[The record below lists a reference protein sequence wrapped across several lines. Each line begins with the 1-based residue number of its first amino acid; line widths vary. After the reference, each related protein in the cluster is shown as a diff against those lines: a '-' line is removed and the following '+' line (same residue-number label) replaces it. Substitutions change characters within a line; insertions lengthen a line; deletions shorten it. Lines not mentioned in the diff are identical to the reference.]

1 MSVKGEKRYFT
12 YVKGLNTEAGALTFP
27 ENSWSD
33 GSNIIPQID
42 GSVKRRLAVDAEDG
56 YVLSSAFSTPLTM
69 LAAEE
74 ELNAFVL
81 DEWTS
86 AGGNG
91 SVNITVMQ
99 AGSKLLFF
107 NNVSSSQTS
116 EFISS
121 LTLTTVSGST
131 SVVGTS
137 PVSCYSAHGKLLVVS
152 KDTEPLLLTYEDGV
166 ITSETITLKIRDLY
180 GVDDGLS
187 VNEKPTTLSNEHRYN
202 LYNQGWDAT
211 KVAAYFSST
220 STYPSNAQVWTAG
233 KDASDNFSATQLDKI
248 DFGTSPAARGRYV
261 LDLFDRNRTTVSSI
275 TGLTTEAEAFRPT
288 AVSFWAGRAWYA
300 GVRSSNISN
309 WVLYSQV
316 SDTSFNFG
324 KCYQDADPT
333 SEQVSD
339 LVATDGGV
347 IPIQE
352 AGTIVRL
359 FPHHNSLMV
368 LADNGVWVVKG
379 GVDSVFSA
387 SSYSVER
394 ISSVGCIAPRS
405 VVETEQG
412 IIYWGVNG
420 IYLVKQT
427 EVGGLAVDNLTST
440 TIQTLYNNILESNKP
455 FCSGKYF
462 QKDKIVYWLYNKDVE
477 NDAGINR
484 FKFKDV
490 LCLDTR
496 LGAFYTEA
504 IGELST
510 LSPYVFDI
518 LPTKTKSV
526 STTTFNVQDDSS
538 NQVID
543 SSSNNVQSSLSTEA
557 YAQSVLKFGVVWPTA
572 PYSEVTLGEF
582 STASSSPVKFQ
593 DWYSKD
599 SVGVGFSSY
608 LLTGYD
614 LGPQGFGAT
623 RNMGAV
629 YVTTFM
635 KRTET
640 GVDDDG
646 QAINPSSCMLSAR
659 WDWADSSV
667 AGRWST
673 PYQIYK
679 HKRVFLSNTSTTYD
693 DGTPIIVTKSKVRGR
708 GKAVQFYFLADED
721 MDMQLVGWQVPYVGN
736 NVT

>member
-1 MSVKGEKRYFT
+1 MSVRGEKRYFT
-12 YVKGLNTEAGALTFP
+12 YVKGLNTEAGVLTFP

-33 GSNIIPQID
+33 GDNIVPQID

-69 LAAEE
+69 IAAEE
-74 ELNAFVL
+74 QFNAFVL

-99 AGSKLLFF
+99 AGTTLLFF
-107 NNVSSSQTS
+107 NNVSTSQS
-116 EFISS
+116 AEFISS
-121 LTLTTVSGST
+121 LTLSVVSGST
-131 SVVGTS
+131 ATAGTS
-137 PVSCYSAHGKLLVVS
+137 PISCYSAHGKLLVVS
-152 KDTEPLLLTYEDGV
+152 QDTEPLLLTYTNGV
-166 ITSETITLKIRDLY
+166 ITSEAITLKIRDLY
-180 GVDDGLS
+180 GVNDALA
-187 VNEKPTTLSNEHRYN
+187 VNNNPTTLSALHRYN
-202 LYNQGWDAT
+202 LYNQGWDST
-211 KVAAYFSST
+211 KVDAYFAYGG
-220 STYPSNAQVWTAG
+220 TYPSNAQVWTAG
-233 KDASDNFSATQLDKI
+233 KDASDNFSSAQLNKI

-261 LDLFDRNRTTVSSI
+261 LDLFSRNRTDVSSI
-275 TGLTTEAEAFRPT
+275 ATLTTETETYRPAT
-288 AVSFWAGRAWYA
+288 VSFWAGRAWYS
-300 GVRSSNISN
+300 GVRSSTISN

-316 SDTSFNFG
+316 SDTSLNFG

-333 SEQVSD
+333 SEQISD

-352 AGTIVRL
+352 AGTIVKL
-359 FPHHNSLMV
+359 FPFHGSLLV
-368 LADNGVWVVKG
+368 LADNGVWIVKG
-379 GVDSVFSA
+379 GTDGVFSA

-394 ISSVGCIAPRS
+394 VGNVGCIASRS

-420 IYLVKQT
+420 IYLVRHT
-427 EVGGLAVDNLTST
+427 ETGGITVDNLTST
-440 TIQTLYNNILESNKP
+440 TIQTLYNSILESNKP

-462 QKDKIVYWLYNKDVE
+462 QKDKIVYWLYDKDTEKVS
-477 NDAGINR
+477 GVNR
-484 FKFKDV
+484 YKFKDV

-496 LGAFYTEA
+496 LGAFYTFSISSLA
-504 IGELST
+504 SS
-510 LSPYVFDI
+510 SPYVFDL

-526 STTTFNVQDDSS
+526 STVTYDVQDDVP
-538 NQVID
+538 NQVLD
-543 SSSNNVQSSLSTEA
+543 NSNSQVQVSMSVEA
-557 YAQSVLKFGVVWPTA
+557 YAQSVLKFGVVWPVSSSFVT
-572 PYSEVTLGEF
+572 TLGEF
-582 STASSSPVKFQ
+582 STTATSPVKFQ

-599 SVGVGFSSY
+599 STGVGFTSF

-623 RNMGAV
+623 KDFGAL

-640 GVDDDG
+640 GVDGSG

-667 AGRWST
+667 SGKWST

-679 HKRVFLSNTSTTYD
+679 HKRVFLSNTSTTYI
-693 DGTPIIVTKSKVRGR
+693 DGVPVVSTKNKVRGR

-721 MDMQLVGWQVPYVGN
+721 MDMQLVGWQVPYVGDSA
-736 NVT
+736 T